1 MITSFCSLGLNLDC
15 ETSTNWPIIGDIGLW
30 LVNADHMTWLLASD
44 CSRTVPTNWS
54 IRNKEALTKDLLISG
69 SREGKEKEGKVENNR
84 WLVITTREQKKHKR
98 LTILGIILDDFF
110 FYYAFSLLLIQDL
123 KFKYVTSSLK
133 FKKCWVN
140 SNSFNAWRKR
150 STISLPF
157 PSLLILLSFTNSVDI
172 RDDREI

>member
-1 MITSFCSLGLNLDC
+1 MSVNWKYANLR
-15 ETSTNWPIIGDIGLW
+15 SKWPKKACFNISPSHWDKYF
-30 LVNADHMTWLLASD
+30 
-44 CSRTVPTNWS
+44 
-54 IRNKEALTKDLLISG
+54 KEYIPKKT
-69 SREGKEKEGKVENNR
+69 GKVENNR